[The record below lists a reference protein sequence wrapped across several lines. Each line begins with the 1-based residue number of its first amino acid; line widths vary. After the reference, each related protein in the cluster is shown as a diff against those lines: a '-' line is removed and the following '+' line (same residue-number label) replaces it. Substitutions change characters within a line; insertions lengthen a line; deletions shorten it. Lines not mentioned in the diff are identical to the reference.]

1 MMLRTRARAAAM
13 EYIQNASPII
23 SIPQSIVD
31 AMLGERV
38 METDAPWCSV
48 FHHFTE
54 K

>member
-1 MMLRTRARAAAM
+1 MMARTRINATAI
-13 EYIQNASPII
+13 EYIQKHSAMTSM
-23 SIPQSIVD
+23 PQSMVW
-31 AMLGERV
+31 AMLGDFI